1 MPMMLKLREKR
12 PAPILVCLWCLV
24 LAGCGSAAQSTIL
37 EPGFELRPNPL
48 ISVGEITNVSPPYPN
63 DEEVELDPLQELR
76 TQLEQQLQENDMLMT
91 QGSAGNTFALIPE
104 IKEYRPGSAFKR
116 WLWPGYGS
124 TILWVESELR
134 EGNKKVGTISTKRT
148 VDAGGAYTAGAYRSI
163 FGSVAEDIVT
173 DLKKKLSPG

>member
-1 MPMMLKLREKR
+1 
-12 PAPILVCLWCLV
+12 
-24 LAGCGSAAQSTIL
+24 
-37 EPGFELRPNPL
+37 L

-76 TQLEQQLQENDMLMT
+76 IQLEQQLIANGLLLT
-91 QGSAGNTFALIPE
+91 QGSTGNTFELIPE
-104 IKEYRPGSAFKR
+104 IREYRPGSAFKR

-134 EGNKKVGTISTKRT
+134 KGDRKVGSISTKRT
-148 VDAGGAYTAGAYRSI
+148 VDAGGAYTAGAYKSI